1 MTSVPSAID
10 GVQPR
15 LANQPREKF
24 VYLALTAS
32 AFFWGAGFSVSR
44 FALRTVSPLELLA
57 GASVFGAAT
66 QIAWTAIRGNWR
78 ALRLPPSRIWPMV
91 AFGLL
96 SQNILNG
103 LTNLGLTSTT
113 ATNAALIYGFSPVII
128 GLLAA
133 VFLRESYGNWKRL
146 GAIVGFAGVALI
158 ITQGHPEAIQLRGVM
173 VGNLWILAGALYWAG
188 YSVATRSLTQRIPP
202 EAYTFYIIVLGA
214 VLPVA
219 WVWAKENRFCLAGV
233 DRPTLVAM
241 AFLGTCTAT
250 AAMNFWNWGLAR
262 IEASRVGMF
271 CYLEPVFAAA
281 IALIFLGERFTW
293 PTAIGSVLV
302 FAGIFF
308 STGKWRRS
316 RGTEIGS

>member
-1 MTSVPSAID
+1 MTSASAAND
-10 GVQPR
+10 GEHIPTASQSPG
-15 LANQPREKF
+15 KI
-24 VYLALTAS
+24 VYLALTAA
-32 AFFWGAGFSVSR
+32 AFFWGAGFSASR
-44 FALRTVSPLELLA
+44 FALRAVSPLELLA

-66 QIAWTAIRGNWR
+66 QIAWTALRGKWR
-78 ALRLPPSRIWPMV
+78 ALRLPPLLLWPMV

-103 LTNLGLTSTT
+103 LTNIGLASTT

-133 VFLRESYGNWKRL
+133 VFLRESFSAWKRL

-173 VGNLWILAGALYWAG
+173 VGNLWILAGAFYWAS

-202 EAYTFYIIVLGA
+202 EAFTFYIIVLGA

-219 WVWAKENRFCLAGV
+219 WVWAKENRFCLVGV
-233 DRPTLVAM
+233 DRPTLIAM
-241 AFLGTCTAT
+241 ACLGIFTGTL
-250 AAMNFWNWGLAR
+250 AMNFWSWGLAR

-271 CYLEPVFAAA
+271 SYLEPVFAAA
-281 IALIFLGERFTW
+281 IAMIFLGERLTW
-293 PTAIGSVLV
+293 PTAAGSALV

-308 STGKWRRS
+308 STGRWWSLRRP
-316 RGTEIGS
+316 